1 MSNYK
6 LMAIRQRKWMLL
18 ILIASA
24 AGTLTPYSKLFLGL
38 LLGIIIRFY
47 NLWLL
52 QRKTNLLGEAAE
64 REGKRIGI
72 GTISRLASAAL
83 GVLIAIKYDLDIIG
97 FIIGLMTSRSEERR
111 VGKECRAR
119 SGRAPRTSNA
129 ARHLRM

>member
-24 AGTLTPYSKLFLGL
+24 AGTLTPYSKFFLGL
-38 LLGIIIRFY
+38 LLGIIISFY

-97 FIIGLMTSRSEERR
+97 FIIGLMTSY
-111 VGKECRAR
+111 VVIIVDFIFIADKK
-119 SGRAPRTSNA
+119 
-129 ARHLRM
+129 L

>member
-18 ILIASA
+18 ILLASA
-24 AGTLTPYSKLFLGL
+24 AGTLLTPYSKFFLGL
-38 LLGIIIRFY
+38 LLGIIISFY

-97 FIIGLMTSRSEERR
+97 FIIGLMTSY
-111 VGKECRAR
+111 VVIIVDFIFIADKK
-119 SGRAPRTSNA
+119 
-129 ARHLRM
+129 L